1 MSSQQRHHSTPGGF
15 FLSNTD
21 QVIERTWYD
30 ERGDEWVLCDA
41 CDAPAKKGEWFFAS
55 VMDYRID
62 EAGAYYCRRCAEDIV
77 ADWSARMVPFE
88 DDE

>member
-15 FLSNTD
+15 LLPDSNQLDT
-21 QVIERTWYD
+21 RTWKD
-30 ERGDEWVLCDA
+30 SRGTEWYICDSCDA
-41 CDAPAKKGEWFFAS
+41 AVDKDGLFVAT

-62 EAGAYYCRRCAEDIV
+62 EAGAFYCRACAEDLISE
-77 ADWSARMVPFE
+77 WSARMVPFE